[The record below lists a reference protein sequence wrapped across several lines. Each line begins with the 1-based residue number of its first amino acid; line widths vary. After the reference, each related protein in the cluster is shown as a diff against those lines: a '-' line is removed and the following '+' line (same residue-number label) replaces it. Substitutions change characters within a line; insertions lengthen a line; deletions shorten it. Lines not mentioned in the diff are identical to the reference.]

1 MSKIQLVQPNYQS
14 KNLQARKKFNSYPA
28 FKGAA
33 SLGDDATKIATDLTA
48 KSVRQAIEKKQGIV
62 GYFSRLLN
70 ANDGEVQNQVINAI
84 FTTTLAP
91 LFIACNPIS
100 TQDKKTKEY
109 TALRQPI
116 SAVIAIS
123 GGLAMTNAINS
134 YMSTLGSEGHL
145 PYMLDMRIAP
155 DKTYLKPS
163 FKKDFNKAIK
173 DNKLEEFVEKY
184 KSTDWDSEDLD
195 RIKSGKIKN
204 GEKKLLLDNYVK
216 NVKNE
221 RIDFFTHLVTENP
234 ENIKINEATKEIYI
248 LDSSAKDGKKVIGS
262 NIPNMTKKEELDAFV
277 NDHNFRKKTFG
288 SFMNEQFKI
297 EFHEDGQLKKHVL
310 DSKLKN
316 IKAMDFLRKVGLID
330 EGVTE
335 EDLVKFLSELR
346 QEKET
351 KNQIKKALNPIALAE
366 GGDELLAKATGEQAA
381 RIGQLQIGD
390 GFYKSEKMT
399 LGHFFNRLGM
409 DTKAL
414 QALMDKKIDKGFESF
429 TTMFN
434 AKKLKGFN
442 PETTIKT
449 IGKKIMSN
457 RSSRLGSDFDVFK
470 TFVMIGFNLITT
482 AVTCTALNWVYPR
495 IVETLF
501 PSLVKDDPSKVKP
514 EGGKK

>member
-1 MSKIQLVQPNYQS
+1 MSKIELVQPNYQS

-262 NIPNMTKKEELDAFV
+262 NIPNMTKKE
-277 NDHNFRKKTFG
+277 
-288 SFMNEQFKI
+288 
-297 EFHEDGQLKKHVL
+297 
-310 DSKLKN
+310 
-316 IKAMDFLRKVGLID
+316 
-330 EGVTE
+330 
-335 EDLVKFLSELR
+335 
-346 QEKET
+346 
-351 KNQIKKALNPIALAE
+351 
-366 GGDELLAKATGEQAA
+366 
-381 RIGQLQIGD
+381 
-390 GFYKSEKMT
+390 
-399 LGHFFNRLGM
+399 
-409 DTKAL
+409 
-414 QALMDKKIDKGFESF
+414 
-429 TTMFN
+429 
-434 AKKLKGFN
+434 
-442 PETTIKT
+442 
-449 IGKKIMSN
+449 
-457 RSSRLGSDFDVFK
+457 
-470 TFVMIGFNLITT
+470 
-482 AVTCTALNWVYPR
+482 
-495 IVETLF
+495 
-501 PSLVKDDPSKVKP
+501 
-514 EGGKK
+514 